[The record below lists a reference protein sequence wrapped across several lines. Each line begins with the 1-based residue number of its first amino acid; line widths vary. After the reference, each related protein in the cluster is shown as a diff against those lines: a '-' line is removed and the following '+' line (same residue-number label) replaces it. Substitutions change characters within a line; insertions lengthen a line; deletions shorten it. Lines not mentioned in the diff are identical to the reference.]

1 MQVIETK
8 SKREKVRRVK
18 KLMNSIGNQ
27 IGAVWFYKRSDGSL
41 RRMAFRNH
49 VSHPTYEKEPTGE
62 KFLYKKAM
70 DSEKDLLT
78 VFDCNVMRYNNK
90 SRICGRGGF
99 RSVPA
104 DSVIRLKLNGVIYKF
119 IG

>member
-49 VSHPTYEKEPTGE
+49 VIHPTYEKEPTGE
-62 KFLYKKAM
+62 KFLYKKAQ
-70 DSEKDLLT
+70 DAEKDLKT
-78 VFDCNVMRYNNK
+78 VFDLNVMRYNNK
-90 SRICGRGGF
+90 GRICGRGGF
-99 RSVPA
+99 RSVPMEN
-104 DSVIRLKLNGVIYKF
+104 VIRLKVGGTIYRF
-119 IG
+119 V

>member
-18 KLMNSIGNQ
+18 KLMESVGDNFGS
-27 IGAVWFYKRSDGSL
+27 VWFYKRSDGAL
-41 RRMAFRNH
+41 RKMCYRLH
-49 VSHPTYEKEPTGE
+49 VTNPSCAPKPTGN

-78 VFDCNVMRYNNK
+78 VFDTNLVRRNNK
-90 SRICGRGGF
+90 GKMCGRGGYK
-99 RSVPA
+99 SVGL
-104 DSVIRLKLNGVIYKF
+104 DNVIRLKVGGTIYRF
-119 IG
+119 I